1 MGGIVMRKP
10 FVAANWK
17 MNKTAAEARELVS
30 AMLPGLQSVTTVERI
45 ICPPAT
51 TVPAVSEIL
60 SGTGIGVGTQNM
72 HWEENGAYTGELSP
86 EMVKEFCEYVILGHS
101 ERRAYFAETDETVNK
116 KLKAA
121 LAHDLIPIVCVG
133 ETLEE
138 NEAGKTDEVVIRE
151 IKEGLKDISKT
162 DAVKIVIAYE
172 PIWAIGTG
180 KAATGDLANDVIA
193 RTIRV
198 PLKEMFGEDVA
209 GQIRVLYG
217 GSVKSSN
224 AAEFFNQPEID
235 GALVG
240 GASLKADDFPK
251 IIKAAEL

>member
-1 MGGIVMRKP
+1 MRKP

-30 AMLPGLQSVTTVERI
+30 AMLPGLQSVTTVERV

-151 IKEGLKDISKT
+151 IKEGLKDISKA

>member
-1 MGGIVMRKP
+1 MRKP

-30 AMLPGLQSVTTVERI
+30 AMLPGLQSVTTVERV

-151 IKEGLKDISKT
+151 IKEGLKDISKA

-198 PLKEMFGEDVA
+198 PLKEMFGEDVT

-224 AAEFFNQPEID
+224 AAEFFNQSEID

>member
-1 MGGIVMRKP
+1 MRKP